1 MIDMARVDAA
11 RLEVSEDFEEMNRI
25 YYERGWTDGLPI
37 VPPTEDRV
45 ARMLGATKRQPD
57 EVLGVFP
64 PSGNEATVGH
74 LAINAVMAGCLCE
87 HLPVLIA
94 IVEAMLE
101 KQFGLSWIQATTH
114 PVAPLV
120 IVNGPVRKRLS
131 FNSGSGL
138 FGPGN
143 RTNALIGRAT
153 RLILLNVGGAK
164 PGITDLST
172 QGQPSKYSFCIAE
185 NEEISPW
192 EPLHVERG
200 FDGSS
205 STVTVCGVENPH
217 NINDHTADDAENLL
231 TTIAGTVA
239 TQGNNNILY
248 KMGEPLIVIGP
259 EHARIIA
266 SGGFSKRQVKE
277 YLCHHARVPKK
288 LFSRRHQEEQFPAY
302 PDEGAIPVAQNV
314 QDFMVIVAGGVGK
327 HSAFCPSFALNTRS
341 VTKEI
346 HEL

>member
-1 MIDMARVDAA
+1 VDVARIEVPEDAD
-11 RLEVSEDFEEMNRI
+11 EVNRI

-37 VPPTEDRV
+37 VAPTEERV
-45 ARMLGATKRQPD
+45 GRMLTATKREVD
-57 EVLGVFP
+57 EVLGIFP
-64 PSGNEATVGH
+64 PGGNEATVGH
-74 LAINAVMAGCLCE
+74 IAINAVMAGCLPE
-87 HLPVLIA
+87 HIPVLIA

-101 KQFGLSWIQATTH
+101 EQFGLSWIQATTH

-120 IVNGPVRKRLS
+120 IVNGPIRKRLS

-143 RTNALIGRAT
+143 RTNAAIGRAM

-164 PGITDLST
+164 PGVTDLST

-185 NEEISPW
+185 NEEMSPW

-200 FDGSS
+200 FPRSS

-217 NINDHTADDAENLL
+217 NINDHTAEDGENLL

-259 EHARIIA
+259 EHARIISA
-266 SGGFSKRQVKE
+266 SGFSKAQVKE
-277 YLCHHARVPKK
+277 YLHDHARVPKRR
-288 LFSRRHQEEQFPAY
+288 FSRKHQEEQFSVF
-302 PDEGAIPVAQNV
+302 PDDSAIPVAQTAD
-314 QDFMVIVAGGVGK
+314 DFMIVVAGGVGK
-327 HSAFCPSFALNTRS
+327 HSAYCPSFALGTRS
-341 VTKEI
+341 VTKEVP
-346 HEL
+346 ESP